1 MTNFKKFSLLSNVAC
16 LAALIACAP
25 VSDADEQI
33 LIDDV
38 KTVDEPAE
46 VIEAQ
51 PVQPIVEQVDVVIVE
66 EDIPTHV
73 APEPKCSK
81 EAQQGGLIICQ
92 LPVGTEVSLE
102 GVKVAIVGEA
112 GIATIGLKQQQ
123 STPAI
128 ITWDDGIGKKG
139 TIEVPVLPRKDE
151 YREIQGFNCDKVD
164 ARTPEQKK
172 HAGESWVKKVE
183 AFANLNSPKS
193 SIIAFSKPSDGPYSS
208 PFGPTRKYIGV
219 SKVTGKPCESM
230 SVHRGLD
237 MAVPVGTEL
246 LAPMA
251 GTVTLADPD
260 LYYEGGAIFLD
271 HGYGLVSVFMHLS
284 EVDVKAG
291 QIVQSGERL
300 GATGNTGRTTGP
312 HLHWS
317 VKWQNLA
324 REDRKGDFYIDPAIV
339 LELPE
344 WEASK

>member
-1 MTNFKKFSLLSNVAC
+1 MTKFKKISLSAFIAGLT
-16 LAALIACAP
+16 ALIACAP
-25 VSDADEQI
+25 ISDADEQS
-33 LIDDV
+33 V
-38 KTVDEPAE
+38 
-46 VIEAQ
+46 
-51 PVQPIVEQVDVVIVE
+51 VE
-66 EDIPTHV
+66 EPVHQQENKSEETVEITKDEVVANLGQELPTIIPSNIR
-73 APEPKCSK
+73 CSEK
-81 EAQQGGLIICQ
+81 AKQGGLIICQ
-92 LPVGTEVSLE
+92 LPEGAVVSLD
-102 GVKVAIVGEA
+102 GEVVSIA
-112 GIATIGLKQQQ
+112 DNSGIATIGLKQKQA
-123 STPAI
+123 SPAKVS
-128 ITWDDGIGKKG
+128 WRSEAEGRSEV
-139 TIEVPVLPRKDE
+139 IEVPVLPRQDE
-151 YREIQGFNCDKVD
+151 YREIKGFNCDKVD
-164 ARTPEQKK
+164 ARTPAQKK

-183 AFANLNSPKS
+183 AFANLNAPVS
-193 SIIAFSKPSDGPYSS
+193 SKIAFTKPSVGPYSS

-237 MAVPVGTEL
+237 MAVPTGTDL

-251 GTVTLADPD
+251 GTVTLADSD

-284 EVDVKAG
+284 EVAVEAG

-317 VKWQNLA
+317 IKWQNLT

-344 WEASK
+344 WEVIERK